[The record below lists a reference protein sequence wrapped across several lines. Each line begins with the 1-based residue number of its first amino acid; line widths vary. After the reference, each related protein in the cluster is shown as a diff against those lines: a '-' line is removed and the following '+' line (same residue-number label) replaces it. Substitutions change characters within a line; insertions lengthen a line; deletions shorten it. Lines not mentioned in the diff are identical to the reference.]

1 MALQTKLKKGMSRVR
16 VPPETDCGRSME
28 YSVITW
34 HAGKIIRIWS
44 NKTSMF
50 IYVNDI
56 LIFSIRTDI
65 CSTCA
70 LGVVASDVAT
80 LLNGKFALHHLP
92 TKHRPELGG
101 KSVKCQRDMGELW
114 MEGMTLFSHSV
125 NENHGTVCE
134 TTNGRRWMALM
145 SFSFQTWNTK
155 RITFNLPRTLFL
167 SSYPINFQR
176 VLRCHRV
183 TLSCTTYKN
192 SSGWSSGSAVGY
204 ESVNVEDFIP
214 RILSSFMRVDP
225 SQEERSHKFWL
236 DHGSAMR
243 SFSWLPFCSKN

>member
-1 MALQTKLKKGMSRVR
+1 MSAGHGRIVNGRCDSVFTFCEWKSWNGMR
-16 VPPETDCGRSME
+16 
-28 YSVITW
+28 
-34 HAGKIIRIWS
+34 
-44 NKTSMF
+44 
-50 IYVNDI
+50 
-56 LIFSIRTDI
+56 
-65 CSTCA
+65 
-70 LGVVASDVAT
+70 
-80 LLNGKFALHHLP
+80 
-92 TKHRPELGG
+92 
-101 KSVKCQRDMGELW
+101 
-114 MEGMTLFSHSV
+114 
-125 NENHGTVCE
+125 

-204 ESVNVEDFIP
+204 ESVNIEDFIP

-243 SFSWLPFCSKN
+243 SFSLLPFCSKK